1 MDFIAEKLL
10 DRQFV
15 LAVLAAIATMATILT
30 LAMPLLQTD
39 TLGRRMKSVASERE
53 RIRAREREKLA
64 AGPKV
69 SLRQQPKAYMKNIVE
84 RFNLSKWLGTGKAK
98 QQMVMAGFRGPQA
111 EVAFLF
117 FRAVMPISL
126 FLFALI
132 YIFFLSDFDW
142 PLGIDIGVA
151 IACAYIGI
159 KAPEVYLSNAIA
171 KRQKSMTRAAPDS
184 MDLLLICVESGM
196 SIDHAF
202 RKVSQEIGLQS
213 VPLAE
218 ELGLTT
224 AELSYL
230 PDRRA
235 AFENLAART
244 GIDSLKQISTVLVQ
258 AERYGTP
265 LAQALRVVSQESRDK
280 RMNDAEK
287 KAAALPPK
295 LTVPMIIFF
304 LPVLF
309 AVIIT
314 PAIIQV
320 SAVTQ

>member
-1 MDFIAEKLL
+1 MDFIFAKLL
-10 DRQFV
+10 DRQFM

-30 LAMPLLQTD
+30 IAMPLLQSD
-39 TLGRRMKSVASERE
+39 SLGRRMKSVASERE
-53 RIRAREREKLA
+53 RIRAREREKLS

-69 SLRQQPKAYMKNIVE
+69 SLRQEPKAYMKKIVDQ
-84 RFNLSKWLGTGKAK
+84 FKLSQWLGTDQAK
-98 QQMVMAGFRGPQA
+98 QQMIMAGFRGPQA

-117 FRAVMPISL
+117 FRAVTPIAL

-132 YIFFLSDFDW
+132 YVFFISDFDL
-142 PLGIDIGVA
+142 PVVINIGIA
-151 IACAYIGI
+151 IAAAYIGI
-159 KAPEVYLSNAIA
+159 KAPELFLRNQIA

-202 RKVSQEIGLQS
+202 RKVSQEIGIQS

-218 ELGLTT
+218 ELSLTT

-230 PDRRA
+230 PDRRVA
-235 AFENLAART
+235 YENLASRT
-244 GIDSLKQISTVLVQ
+244 GIESLKQISTVLVQ

-265 LAQALRVVSQESRDK
+265 LAQALRVVSQEGRDK

-314 PAIIQV
+314 PAVIQV
-320 SAVTQ
+320 SAATQ